1 MRSRGDAWSWDSTF
15 DTLESVLA
23 RSVTD
28 SPSGTVGA
36 RRSGWHD
43 VGVATFPPPLDSRV
57 ESVRHAIA
65 DALRNAVAGDD
76 AEARRAAIIDAPGE
90 RWFAPDSTVVRV
102 HSDSAMFIG
111 GLRALLI
118 QSLHPLAMA
127 GVAQHSDYRN
137 DPWGRLQ
144 RTAEFIAATTFG
156 PDHVAQHAVDRVN
169 AVHRTVT
176 GTAADGR
183 AYSASDPH
191 LLRWVHVT
199 EIDSFLRAH
208 QEYGERPLTPAECDD
223 YVRGMAVVARKLGVN
238 APPESHRG
246 LRDQIAMFRGE
257 VHATPES
264 HEVVR
269 WLLVQP
275 PVPAAARIPY
285 ALVSAAA
292 VALLPAWAR
301 AELRLPWVP
310 AVDTLIARPTGR
322 LVARTI
328 RWAAAVD
335 PSEPGAN

>member
-1 MRSRGDAWSWDSTF
+1 M
-15 DTLESVLA
+15 
-23 RSVTD
+23 
-28 SPSGTVGA
+28 
-36 RRSGWHD
+36 
-43 VGVATFPPPLDSRV
+43 
-57 ESVRHAIA
+57 RHAIA
-65 DALRNAVAGDD
+65 DALRHAVAGDD
-76 AEARRAAIIDAPGE
+76 AAERRAAIVDAPGE
-90 RWFAPDSTVVRV
+90 RWFRPDGAVVRV

-144 RTAEFIAATTFG
+144 RTAEFLAATTFG
-156 PDHVAQHAVDRVN
+156 PAEVAQHAVDRVN
-169 AVHRTVT
+169 AIHRTVV
-176 GTAADGR
+176 GTASDGR
-183 AYSASDPH
+183 PYRADDPH

-208 QEYGERPLTPAECDD
+208 QAYGERPLTADECDE
-223 YVRGMAVVARKLGVN
+223 YVRDMAMIARRLGVN

-246 LRDQIAMFRGE
+246 LRDQISMFRPE
-257 VHATPES
+257 VHATAES

-275 PVPAAARIPY
+275 PVSSAVRIPY
-285 ALVSAAA
+285 TLISSAA

-301 AELRLPWVP
+301 MELRIPYVP
-310 AVDTLIARPTGR
+310 AVDTLIARPVGQ

-328 RWAAAVD
+328 RWASAVD
-335 PSEPGAN
+335 PSVPTAR